1 MNPTLA
7 QLTVGL
13 LLVCNLL
20 TACHTAPSGRAE
32 IVAPSGETAQRAE
45 AAGEHVVAAREY
57 RRLAEHAAPPQRQ
70 YYEIKAV
77 ESLVKAGQVREAR
90 ELLPRINV
98 AGLDA
103 NLGARKRI
111 VDARVAALEGRPDQT
126 IALLNLVERAHNID
140 PALLAEA
147 YRARAQAEASL
158 DRPFDAVMSLIE
170 REKHLVVKADLAQNQ
185 QQIWLLLQSVNRTAL
200 TDAAHASRDP
210 LLRGWLEL
218 AQSVDPASGPAR
230 TGAAIEAWK
239 KTHAGHPAGE
249 FVKTLAAPTPAI
261 ANIGRVERI
270 ALLLPLT
277 SEHALAAQAVRD
289 GFLAMHAASSR
300 PDKPA
305 IKVYDIGANPA
316 QAPLTYAA
324 AVRDGAQLVV
334 GPLGLEAVDQ
344 VIKRG
349 ALEVP
354 TLLLSH
360 AGQEPQCRGAQGC
373 AGAAAD
379 QNANPG
385 GKTAPA
391 FPATAPGVALP
402 PASMQSSALP
412 PSMAGAGG
420 AVFQFGLSLEQEA
433 VQTAERAYLDG
444 HRQAASL
451 TANTASGQ
459 RLATAF
465 ADAWQRLGGL
475 VVSAQT
481 YQPDQSDYADPVKR
495 LLNITQSEARK
506 SALEARLGIKLK
518 FEPHPRDDVD
528 FIFLGADAKHARL
541 IKPQIN
547 YNRAARLPVY
557 ATSHVFT
564 GRGDPGLDADLDG
577 IMFGDMP
584 WILVGDGKIQQL
596 RETLQ
601 RDWPYAR
608 TPLDR
613 LYALGV
619 DAYAVIPWLN
629 RMGADSGVR
638 FDGVTSGLS
647 LDLDGRL
654 HRQLVWA
661 RFKKGVPQLLDTSF
675 KHKGQFQTDDSTEDP
690 FAFSPGT

>member
-7 QLTVGL
+7 QLTAGIL
-13 LLVCNLL
+13 LLGALA
-20 TACHTAPSGRAE
+20 ACQGQGRLPGPSTLE
-32 IVAPSGETAQRAE
+32 PPSSEAAQRAE
-45 AAGEHVVAAREY
+45 AGGEHVVAAREY
-57 RRLAEHAAPPQRQ
+57 RRLAERAAPPLRQ

-77 ESLVKAGQVREAR
+77 ESLVTAGQVREAR

-111 VDARVAALEGRPDQT
+111 VDARVAALEGRPEQT
-126 IALLNLVERAHNID
+126 IALLNLVERTHNID
-140 PALLAEA
+140 PTLLAET
-147 YRARAQAEASL
+147 YRARAQAEQSL
-158 DRPFDAVMSLIE
+158 DRPLDAVKSLVE
-170 REKHLVVKADLAQNQ
+170 REKHLVVKAELAQNQ
-185 QQIWLLLQSVNRTAL
+185 RQIWLLLQSINRAAL
-200 TDAAHASRDP
+200 TDAAHAARDP

-218 AQSVDPASGPAR
+218 AQGVDPASDPAR

-249 FVKTLAAPTPAI
+249 FVKTLAVPAPAI
-261 ANIGRVERI
+261 ASIGRVERI

-289 GFLAMHAASSR
+289 GFLAMHAASNR

-305 IKVYDIGANPA
+305 VKVYDIGANPA
-316 QAPLTYAA
+316 QAPLTYGA

-344 VIKRG
+344 VVKRG
-349 ALEVP
+349 AFEVP

-360 AGQEPQCRGAQGC
+360 AGQEPQCRGTQGC
-373 AGAAAD
+373 AGTAAG
-379 QNANPG
+379 QSANIPG
-385 GKTAPA
+385 R
-391 FPATAPGVALP
+391 
-402 PASMQSSALP
+402 
-412 PSMAGAGG
+412 
-420 AVFQFGLSLEQEA
+420 AVFQFGLPAEQEA
-433 VQTAERAYLDG
+433 VQAAERAYLDG

-459 RLATAF
+459 RLARAF

-495 LLNITQSEARK
+495 LLNIDQSEARK
-506 SALEARLGIKLK
+506 HALEAHLKIKLK

-608 TPLDR
+608 SSLDR

-638 FDGVTSGLS
+638 FGGVTSGLS

-661 RFKKGVPQLLDTSF
+661 QFKKGVPQLLDTFF
-675 KHKGQFQTDDSTEDP
+675 KHKGQFQTDDSAEDP

>member
-7 QLTVGL
+7 QLTVGI
-13 LLVCNLL
+13 LLVCNVL
-20 TACHTAPSGRAE
+20 TACQTTPTGRAE
-32 IVAPSGETAQRAE
+32 IATPSGESAQRAE
-45 AAGEHVVAAREY
+45 AVGEHVVAAREY

-70 YYEIKAV
+70 YYEIRAV
-77 ESLVKAGQVREAR
+77 EALVKAGQVREAR
-90 ELLPRINV
+90 EMLPRINV

-126 IALLNLVERAHNID
+126 IALLNLIERTHNID
-140 PALLAEA
+140 PALLAET

-158 DRPFDAVMSLIE
+158 DRPFDAVTSLIE
-170 REKHLVVKADLAQNQ
+170 REKHLVIKTDLAQNQ
-185 QQIWLLLQSVNRTAL
+185 QQIWLLLQSVNRAAL
-200 TDAAHASRDP
+200 ADAAHTARDP
-210 LLRGWLEL
+210 LLRGWLDL

-239 KTHAGHPAGE
+239 STHAGHPAGE
-249 FVKTLAAPTPAI
+249 FVKTLAAPTPTI
-261 ANIGRVERI
+261 ASIGRIERI

-305 IKVYDIGANPA
+305 IKIYDIGANPA
-316 QAPLTYAA
+316 QAPLTYSA

-334 GPLGLEAVDQ
+334 GPLGIEAVDQ
-344 VIKRG
+344 VVKRG
-349 ALEVP
+349 VLEVP

-373 AGAAAD
+373 AGAAAG
-379 QNANPG
+379 QSTNVPG
-385 GKTAPA
+385 R
-391 FPATAPGVALP
+391 
-402 PASMQSSALP
+402 
-412 PSMAGAGG
+412 
-420 AVFQFGLSLEQEA
+420 AVFQFGLPSEQEA
-433 VQTAERAYLDG
+433 VQAAERAYLDG

-459 RLATAF
+459 RLANAF
-465 ADAWQRLGGL
+465 GDAWQRLGGL

-506 SALEARLGIKLK
+506 SALEARLRIKLK

-557 ATSHVFT
+557 ATSYVFT
-564 GRGDPGLDADLDG
+564 GHGDPGLDADLDG

-608 TPLDR
+608 TQLDR

-629 RMGADSGVR
+629 RIGADSGAR

-661 RFKKGVPQLLDTSF
+661 KFKKGVPQLLDSSF
-675 KHKGQFQTDDSTEDP
+675 KHKGQFQTDDSAEDP

>member
-7 QLTVGL
+7 QLAVGL
-13 LLVCNLL
+13 LLVGNLL
-20 TACHTAPSGRAE
+20 TACHTAPTGRPE
-32 IVAPSGETAQRAE
+32 IAAPSSETAQRAE
-45 AAGEHVVAAREY
+45 AGGEHLIAAREY
-57 RRLAEHAAPPQRQ
+57 RRLAERAAPPLRQ
-70 YYEIKAV
+70 HFEIKAV
-77 ESLVKAGQVREAR
+77 ESLAKAGQVREAR

-103 NLGARKRI
+103 NLSARKRI

-126 IALLNLVERAHNID
+126 IVLLNQVERTHNID
-140 PALLAEA
+140 PMLLAEA
-147 YRARAQAEASL
+147 FRARAQAEASL
-158 DRPFDAVMSLIE
+158 ERPFDAVKSLVE
-170 REKHLVVKADLAQNQ
+170 REKHLVVKAELAQNQ
-185 QQIWLLLQSVNRTAL
+185 QQIWLLLQSVNRAAL
-200 TDAAHASRDP
+200 ADAAHASRDP
-210 LLRGWLEL
+210 LVRGWLEL
-218 AQSVDPASGPAR
+218 AQRVDPASGPASA
-230 TGAAIEAWK
+230 GAAIEDWK
-239 KTHAGHPAGE
+239 KTHPGHPAGE
-249 FVKTLAAPTPAI
+249 FVKTLAVPAPAI
-261 ANIGRVERI
+261 ASIGRIERI

-305 IKVYDIGANPA
+305 VKVYDIGANPA
-316 QAPLTYAA
+316 QAPLTYSA

-349 ALEVP
+349 VLEVP

-360 AGQEPQCRGAQGC
+360 AGQEPQCRGTQGC
-373 AGAAAD
+373 AGAAAG
-379 QNANPG
+379 QNVPG
-385 GKTAPA
+385 R
-391 FPATAPGVALP
+391 
-402 PASMQSSALP
+402 
-412 PSMAGAGG
+412 
-420 AVFQFGLSLEQEA
+420 AVFQFGLPAEQEA
-433 VQTAERAYLDG
+433 VQAAERAYLDG

-459 RLATAF
+459 RLARAF

-481 YQPDQSDYADPVKR
+481 YPPDQNDYADPVKR
-495 LLNITQSEARK
+495 LLNIDQSEARK
-506 SALEARLGIKLK
+506 NAVEARLKIKLK

-541 IKPQIN
+541 IKPQIS

-608 TPLDR
+608 SPLDR

-647 LDLDGRL
+647 LDPDGRL

-661 RFKKGVPQLLDTSF
+661 RFKKGVPQLLDTFF
-675 KHKGQFQTDDSTEDP
+675 KHKGQFQTDDGIEDP

>member
-7 QLTVGL
+7 QLAVGI

-20 TACHTAPSGRAE
+20 TACHTAPIGRAE
-32 IVAPSGETAQRAE
+32 LVAPSGETAQRAE
-45 AAGEHVVAAREY
+45 TAGEYVVAAREY
-57 RRLAEHAAPPQRQ
+57 RRLAERAAPPQRQ

-111 VDARVAALEGRPDQT
+111 VDARVAALEGRPDQA
-126 IALLNLVERAHNID
+126 IALLNQVERTYNID
-140 PALLAEA
+140 PVLLAEA
-147 YRARAQAEASL
+147 YRARAQAEQSL
-158 DRPFDAVMSLIE
+158 DRPLDAVKSLVE
-170 REKHLVVKADLAQNQ
+170 REKHLVVKTDLAQNQ
-185 QQIWLLLQSVNRTAL
+185 QQIWLLLQSINRAAL
-200 TDAAHASRDP
+200 TDAAHAARDP
-210 LLRGWLEL
+210 LVRGWLEL

-249 FVKTLAAPTPAI
+249 FVKTLAVPMPAI
-261 ANIGRVERI
+261 AGIGRVERI

-277 SEHALAAQAVRD
+277 SEHALAARAVRD
-289 GFLAMHAASSR
+289 GFLAMHAASGR

-305 IKVYDIGANPA
+305 VKVYDIGANPA
-316 QAPLTYAA
+316 QAPVSYSA

-344 VIKRG
+344 VVKRG
-349 ALEVP
+349 VLEVP

-360 AGQEPQCRGAQGC
+360 AGQ
-373 AGAAAD
+373 
-379 QNANPG
+379 NANLPG
-385 GKTAPA
+385 R
-391 FPATAPGVALP
+391 
-402 PASMQSSALP
+402 
-412 PSMAGAGG
+412 
-420 AVFQFGLSLEQEA
+420 AVFQFGLPAEQEA
-433 VQTAERAYLDG
+433 VQAAERAYLDG
-444 HRQAASL
+444 HRLAASL

-459 RLATAF
+459 RLAKAF

-475 VVSAQT
+475 VASAQT
-481 YQPDQSDYADPVKR
+481 YPPDQNDYADPVKR

-506 SALEARLGIKLK
+506 NALEARLKIKLK
-518 FEPHPRDDVD
+518 FEPRPRDDVD

-608 TPLDR
+608 TQLDR

-629 RMGADSGVR
+629 RMGADGGVR
-638 FDGVTSGLS
+638 FGGVTSGLS

-675 KHKGQFQTDDSTEDP
+675 KHKGLFQTDDSAEDP